1 MSELTK
7 SNFHAFVAGLV
18 GFVAVVAIGGGALV
32 LHSKN
37 AKTGPVAA
45 GAPIDLASSVH
56 APAPVSRFAARS
68 EAARPQ
74 QSPAPLIG
82 ETDEEAAESAA
93 AESAA
98 PAKAAAAARAESG
111 PIRDAKNAPRLVA
124 GGGVD
129 GAAPSAHTSAEL
141 RFKDKVVLHD
151 EAAAKAD
158 PKLGAVAAKKPE
170 AQALA
175 SVKYGVTSRSEL
187 MGRAAG
193 PVYNFSGGQ
202 TQKGAVG
209 ALAGQTSARI
219 AELRGQLEK
228 TGLAPEDRE
237 KVQKELDAAVKAADA
252 AGKTAQ

>member
-7 SNFHAFVAGLV
+7 SNFHAFGAGLI
-18 GFVAVVAIGGGALV
+18 GFVAVVAIGGGALY

-45 GAPIDLASSVH
+45 GAPIDLASPVH

-68 EAARPQ
+68 ETARPQ

-82 ETDEEAAESAA
+82 ETDEEAAASAA

-98 PAKAAAAARAESG
+98 PAKAAAPAESG

-158 PKLGAVAAKKPE
+158 PKRGAVAAKKPE
-170 AQALA
+170 AQAIA

-193 PVYNFSGGQ
+193 PVYNFAGGQ
-202 TQKGAVG
+202 QQKAGVG
-209 ALAGQTSARI
+209 KLAGETSARVE
-219 AELRGQLEK
+219 ALRKQLDAP
-228 TGLAPEDRE
+228 GISPEDRA
-237 KVQKELDAAVKAADA
+237 KMQKELDEVVKAVDGAVTPA
-252 AGKTAQ
+252 R